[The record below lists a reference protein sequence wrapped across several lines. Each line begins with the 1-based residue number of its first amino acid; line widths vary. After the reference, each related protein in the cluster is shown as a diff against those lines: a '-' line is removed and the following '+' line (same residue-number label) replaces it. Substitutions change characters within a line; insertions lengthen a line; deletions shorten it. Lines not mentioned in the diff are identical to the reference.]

1 MAKRHFLSRR
11 LKFKS
16 PLYFL
21 ITRLCTHYSLS
32 PAESEL
38 LSKEI
43 LDEIA
48 HGDSETLA
56 DGQMWYTA
64 IHQDEPAGKPLSQC
78 RKVRV
83 KLTTHAAEDIELLDL
98 RAKKSILLHR
108 LAWEALR
115 QQGLLTVEDMAHL
128 LHTSEKTIR
137 RLVAQYRKQG
147 IFIPLRGY
155 YKDIGPGT
163 SHKAQAI
170 RLFLKGY
177 PPSKI
182 ATILGHH
189 IQSIE
194 RYLDDFCIVM
204 MALEEGYGVPR
215 ICRHTKLSER
225 LVKEYQAIYVE
236 YTANSEYEPVL
247 NRLRERLAY
256 LMKKKTGELVEEA
269 L

>member
-1 MAKRHFLSRR
+1 MAKKYFLSHR
-11 LKFKS
+11 LKTKS
-16 PLYFL
+16 QLFFL
-21 ITRLCTHYSLS
+21 ISRLCTHFSLS

-38 LSKEI
+38 LSREI

-48 HGDSETLA
+48 HGSPEMLA
-56 DGQMWYTA
+56 DGQIWYTA
-64 IHQDEPAGKPLSQC
+64 IHKDEPAGKSLCQC

-83 KLTTHAAEDIELLDL
+83 KLTLHAPDDIEITDL
-98 RAKKSILLHR
+98 HTRKSVLLHR
-108 LAWEALR
+108 LAWEALD
-115 QQGLLTVEDMAHL
+115 QQGLLTVEDIARL

-137 RLVAQYRKQG
+137 RLMAEYRKRG

-155 YKDIGPGT
+155 FKDIGPGT

-215 ICRHTKLSER
+215 ICRNTKLSER
-225 LVKEYQAIYVE
+225 LVREYQAIYTE
-236 YTANSEYEPVL
+236 YTANREYEPVL

-256 LMKKKTGELVEEA
+256 LLKKKTGEPVEEA